1 MQDTFGKR
9 FQELRKKH
17 QYTQEDIANKL
28 NITPQ
33 AVSKW
38 ENDISAPD
46 ITLLKEISDIFN
58 ITIDELLG
66 NTTNSVKYVEENQ
79 RKDINKMLLKI
90 NIVSSDGDK
99 VNVNLPLSI
108 IKLCLDSGIKLSDM
122 KMNKALD
129 SVDLEQILLLVEKGV
144 CGKIVEIESADGDLV
159 SIYVE

>member
-58 ITIDELLG
+58 ITIHRCHTF
-66 NTTNSVKYVEENQ
+66 NNN
-79 RKDINKMLLKI
+79 
-90 NIVSSDGDK
+90 
-99 VNVNLPLSI
+99 
-108 IKLCLDSGIKLSDM
+108 
-122 KMNKALD
+122 
-129 SVDLEQILLLVEKGV
+129 
-144 CGKIVEIESADGDLV
+144 
-159 SIYVE
+159 